1 MFLGGGGEDGTTKE
15 VMRGKNVEKTE
26 KQIGDAEN
34 TQVANNTG
42 SDATTRE
49 DRYLT
54 TVEAA
59 RHMRRSVSW
68 ILRQK
73 DIPYYRGKPNL
84 YLVAELDSWFEA
96 NRRYEPLS
104 FRGRS

>member
-1 MFLGGGGEDGTTKE
+1 
-15 VMRGKNVEKTE
+15 MRDVKNTE
-26 KQIGDAEN
+26 IQNDEAKNAQI
-34 TQVANNTG
+34 ANNTG
-42 SDATTRE
+42 SDATARE

>member
-1 MFLGGGGEDGTTKE
+1 
-15 VMRGKNVEKTE
+15 MRDVKNTE
-26 KQIGDAEN
+26 IQNDEAEN
-34 TQVANNTG
+34 AQIANNTG
-42 SDATTRE
+42 SDATARE